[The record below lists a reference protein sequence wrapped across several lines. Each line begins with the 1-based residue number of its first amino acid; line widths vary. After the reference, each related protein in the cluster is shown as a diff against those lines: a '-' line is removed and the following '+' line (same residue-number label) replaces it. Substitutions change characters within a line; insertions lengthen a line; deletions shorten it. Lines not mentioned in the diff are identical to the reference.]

1 MKNIAVF
8 SGSFCPF
15 TKGHEDILNKA
26 LPLFDEIIA
35 LIGNNSEKN
44 NIFSVNQRIEW
55 IKTIYKDNPKV
66 RVESYNGM
74 TVDFCKSNGVKYI
87 IRGLRNNM
95 DFVKEQEMAKIN
107 NKLCQGLETLFI
119 LPSQGLD
126 IVSSTL
132 VRELWSNC
140 CDYSEYL
147 SYKLPDHMQTTRIV
161 LS

>member
-26 LPLFDEIIA
+26 LPLFDEIIV

-44 NIFSVNQRIEW
+44 NIFSVNQHIEW

-87 IRGLRNNM
+87 IRG
-95 DFVKEQEMAKIN
+95 
-107 NKLCQGLETLFI
+107 
-119 LPSQGLD
+119 
-126 IVSSTL
+126 
-132 VRELWSNC
+132 
-140 CDYSEYL
+140 
-147 SYKLPDHMQTTRIV
+147 
-161 LS
+161 